1 MGQQLSSNRQGS
13 APLGAVLAWID
24 RLSQA
29 CGWLGMVLVV
39 LIAVMLCGEVLA
51 RYLFNA
57 PTIWTQDVSVA
68 FQVWMTYLG
77 MSTVLRQRQLIR
89 IAAFASMAGPRVRK
103 LLEGFTLLVILAFSA
118 MAVYYAWDMVADS
131 IRLQRR
137 QPTMLE
143 MPNWITEVPVVIGFA
158 FLGLQALADLVRL
171 PFGPAPDFSA
181 GAEHS
186 AEEESP

>member
-1 MGQQLSSNRQGS
+1 
-13 APLGAVLAWID
+13 
-24 RLSQA
+24 
-29 CGWLGMVLVV
+29 MVLVV
-39 LIAVMLCGEVLA
+39 LIAVMLCGEVVA
-51 RYLFNA
+51 RYVFNA
-57 PTIWTQDVSVA
+57 PTIWTQDVSVV

-77 MSTVLRQRQLIR
+77 MSTVLRQRQMIR

-103 LLEGFTLLVILAFSA
+103 LLEAFTLVVILAFSA
-118 MAVYYAWDMVADS
+118 MAVYYAWGIVADS
-131 IRLQRR
+131 IRLDRR

-143 MPNWITEVPVVIGFA
+143 MPNWITEIPVVIGFA